1 MAKIKLEVVTPERLV
16 VREEVDGVI
25 IPAANGEIEIL
36 PMHTTLLA
44 ALGEGRLSYNSSGAV
59 KSLDLKG
66 GVAEVI
72 NDKVTVLA
80 DSVIQ

>member
-1 MAKIKLEVVTPERLV
+1 MSKIKLEVVTPERLV
-16 VREEVDGVI
+16 VREEVDSVT
-25 IPAANGEIEIL
+25 IPAASGEVGIL
-36 PMHTTLLA
+36 PMHTTLLT
-44 ALGEGRLSYNSSGAV
+44 ALGEGRLCYTASGAV

-80 DSVIQ
+80 DEVSQ